1 MLNKIILGALLSIF
15 IGIKGQIPVEQT
27 FLFENTIF
35 TSPRIY
41 QPDQFKWQGVLNWN
55 GWRWTYYSERVL
67 PGPGLDIPGRHTDED
82 GYVCDENNYICL
94 ASSILSKGTIVDTPL
109 GKQGKI
115 YDCGCPNDTL
125 DVYTNW

>member
-15 IGIKGQIPVEQT
+15 IGIKGQIPIEQT
-27 FLFENTIF
+27 FLFENTIS

-41 QPDQFKWQGVLNWN
+41 QPDQFKWQGVLKWS